1 MTRRPTRLGEA
12 LRAVLARLP
21 VAAELADYAVWQHWD
36 AVVGPTLAKHARP
49 RRVRRGVLVV
59 EVDSTEWMHELHY
72 LKHDLRDRLNA
83 RLGRP
88 ALRELFLV
96 LAGDA

>member
-1 MTRRPTRLGEA
+1 MTRRPVRLGDA

-36 AVVGPTLAKHARP
+36 AVVGPAIAKHARP

-59 EVDSTEWMHELHY
+59 EVDSAEWMHELHY
-72 LKHDLRDRLNA
+72 LKQDLRERLNT

-96 LAGDA
+96 LAGDG